1 MTSVQDAF
9 NKITA
14 NIKRLPST
22 QIKVEDA
29 LGFVTTSDILSQINM
44 PPFNQSA
51 MDGYA
56 ICGNHLNQF
65 KLIGEIQ
72 AGESGEG
79 IELAEGEAVRIFT
92 GALVPTSATAI
103 AKQEIVESDESIIQL
118 TERVSDN
125 MNIRFAGEQ
134 VQTGAVVLKKD
145 TTINLGAIGYLYML
159 GIHKVEVSR
168 KPKAII
174 IVTGNELMAPGQEL
188 ISGKIYESNS
198 YTLKAAL
205 KSVGVDSEIQSVKDD
220 FESTK
225 HMISKALSQC
235 DLVITS
241 GGISVGDYDFVGKA
255 MNELGVNEIF
265 YKLKQKPGKP
275 LFFGTKDET
284 SVFALP
290 GNPAAVLS
298 CFYMYVIPAI
308 RMMQGYSAPQLEQ
321 RSLKI
326 TSEYKKGAALTH
338 FLKAY
343 ANGNEVRILNA
354 QSSAM
359 LSSFSEANC
368 LAKLPEGRTDWSVGD
383 NVEVF
388 MLP

>member
-1 MTSVQDAF
+1 MTSVQDALD
-9 NKITA
+9 KIKA
-14 NIKRLPST
+14 NTNRLPST

-29 LGFVTTSDILSQINM
+29 LGYVTTNDILSPINM

-56 ICGNHLNQF
+56 ICGNHLTQF
-65 KLIGEIQ
+65 KLVGEIQ
-72 AGESGEG
+72 AGDNGEG
-79 IELAEGEAVRIFT
+79 MELVEGEAVRIFT
-92 GALVPTSATAI
+92 GALVPTSATAV
-103 AKQEIVESDESIIQL
+103 AKQEIVESDGSMIQL
-118 TERVSDN
+118 TEGVSDK

-134 VQTGAVVLKKD
+134 VQTGAVVLQKD

-159 GIHKVEVSR
+159 GIHEIEVSR

-174 IVTGNELMAPGQEL
+174 IVTGNELIAPGQEL
-188 ISGKIYESNS
+188 TSGKIYESNS

-205 KSVGVDSEIQSVKDD
+205 KSVGVVAEIQSVKDD

-225 HMISKALSQC
+225 YMISNALSQC

-275 LFFGTKDET
+275 LFFGTKGET

-308 RMMQGYSAPQLEQ
+308 RMMQGNSIPQLEQ
-321 RSLKI
+321 RSLKL
-326 TSEYKKGAALTH
+326 TSEYKKGASLTH
-338 FLKAY
+338 FLKAH
-343 ANGNEVRILNA
+343 AIGSEVRILNA

-368 LAKLPEGRTDWSVGD
+368 LVKLPEGMTDWAVGD
-383 NVEVF
+383 EVEVF

>member
-1 MTSVQDAF
+1 MISVQDAI
-9 NKITA
+9 NKIKENT
-14 NIKRLPST
+14 NRLPST
-22 QIKVEDA
+22 LIKVENA
-29 LGFVTTSDILSQINM
+29 LGYVTTKDIISPINM

-56 ICGNHLNQF
+56 ICGNHLSRF
-65 KLIGEIQ
+65 KLVGEIQ
-72 AGESGEG
+72 AGDNAEG
-79 IELAEGEAVRIFT
+79 VELAEGEAVRIFT
-92 GALVPTSATAI
+92 GALAPISATAV
-103 AKQEIVESDESIIQL
+103 AKQEIVESDDSIIHL
-118 TERVSDN
+118 TEAVSDN

-134 VQTGAVVLKKD
+134 VQTGDVVLKKD

-159 GIHKVEVSR
+159 GIHEIQVSR

-174 IVTGNELMAPGQEL
+174 IVTGNELIAPGQEL
-188 ISGKIYESNS
+188 TSGKIYESNS

-205 KSVGVDSEIQSVKDD
+205 KSVGVDAEIQSVKDD

-225 HMISKALSQC
+225 NMISNALSKC

-255 MNELGVNEIF
+255 MHKLGVNEIF

-308 RMMQGYSAPQLEQ
+308 RMMQGDTIPHLEK
-321 RSLKI
+321 RLLKL
-326 TSEYKKGAALTH
+326 TSEYKKGASLTH

-343 ANGNEVRILNA
+343 ANGNEVHILNA

-368 LAKLPEGRTDWSVGD
+368 LAKLQEGRTDWGVGD
-383 NVEVF
+383 EVEVY

>member
-1 MTSVQDAF
+1 
-9 NKITA
+9 
-14 NIKRLPST
+14 
-22 QIKVEDA
+22 
-29 LGFVTTSDILSQINM
+29 
-44 PPFNQSA
+44 
-51 MDGYA
+51 
-56 ICGNHLNQF
+56 
-65 KLIGEIQ
+65 
-72 AGESGEG
+72 
-79 IELAEGEAVRIFT
+79 
-92 GALVPTSATAI
+92 
-103 AKQEIVESDESIIQL
+103 
-118 TERVSDN
+118 

-134 VQTGAVVLKKD
+134 VQIGAVVLKKD

-188 ISGKIYESNS
+188 TSGKIYESNS

-275 LFFGTKDET
+275 LFFGTKGET

-308 RMMQGYSAPQLEQ
+308 RIMQGYSTPRLEQ
-321 RSLKI
+321 RTLKI
-326 TSEYKKGAALTH
+326 TSEYKKGAMLTH

-383 NVEVF
+383 DVEVF